1 MSYGW
6 ILLENLTHLL
16 QILFFA
22 LLAVMTVAG
31 ISFFTESSWDWQ
43 KEEGVRFALK
53 KRQYLQGLLGV
64 LLLLGTVLVALPG
77 KDQIALLR
85 GELQEKGCCA
95 SETSSQGDKTGDETP
110 RKGFV
115 QRMSA

>member
-22 LLAVMTVAG
+22 LLVVMTVAG
-31 ISFFTESSWDWQ
+31 IGFFTESSWDWQ
-43 KEEGVRFALK
+43 KEEWVRFALK
-53 KRQYLQGLLGV
+53 KRQYFRIILGI

-85 GELQEKGCCA
+85 GEPHEKGCCA